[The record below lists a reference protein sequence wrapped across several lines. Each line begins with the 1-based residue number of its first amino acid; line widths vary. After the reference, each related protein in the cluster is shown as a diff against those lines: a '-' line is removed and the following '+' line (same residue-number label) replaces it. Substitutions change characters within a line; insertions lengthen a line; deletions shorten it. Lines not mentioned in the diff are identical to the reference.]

1 MWNEIEKRSVQAI
14 TGVHGVDSREDV
26 AAKAYQNKGKGEVTV
41 LEDVSLQGE
50 TILAV
55 EKEGE
60 LWYLQSRY
68 DAEKAAA
75 EWSEQVKE
83 NISSSSVIIVF
94 GFGDGSYIR
103 KLLSYN
109 KTSHILV
116 YEPCAEIF
124 WKVFGREEVV
134 ELLEVERVHLVV
146 EGICD
151 NWFFA
156 YLEAL
161 INYSNYRLIET
172 LVLPNYNQLFTSSYR
187 YILKKQLYA
196 VKSIIFSRNTEMYFG
211 KEFLHNM
218 LHLAKDVIE
227 QYSVVQLTNIISE
240 KDMEGLPAVLVAAGP
255 SLDKNIEQLKAVQE
269 YVFILAVDTALNTV
283 LSHGIIPDMT
293 ITVDSHK
300 PLELFADERVKD
312 IPVALAACSNE
323 KVVAQSRAKHFYELD
338 PKEYLSILYGK
349 IEKEVA
355 GLATGGSVANNAL
368 SLLVLMGFQTIIFM
382 GQDLAYPNGQQ
393 HTFAAYQK
401 KEELEEG
408 RPYFEIEDIYG
419 NRVLTEENM
428 EIYLRWFESYIDFV
442 TGVRFIDATEGG
454 AKIRGT
460 EICTMAELKEE
471 LMSHSFDKSI
481 IFEGLAPYLTVGE
494 QQQIKQMIIKLPEQL
509 GKAERR
515 IKEGL
520 RLYEKIDQ
528 INRKSRGR
536 ASSLSKMLRQL
547 TELNTYMDEEPA
559 LAIVKYYTIEVGYQV
574 SGQVLVYDEMADMYE
589 QIKGVIENGRML
601 LEGYLTGIGEFRKDM
616 DQFLKDFLA

>member
-1 MWNEIEKRSVQAI
+1 MWNEIEKRSIQA
-14 TGVHGVDSREDV
+14 VAHRDDSREAV
-26 AAKAYQNKGKGEVTV
+26 AAKAYQNRCAGELTV

-50 TILAV
+50 RILAV
-55 EKEGE
+55 KKGEE

-68 DAEKAAA
+68 DAERAVKQWAD
-75 EWSEQVKE
+75 QIKE

-103 KLLSYN
+103 ELLSYN
-109 KTSHILV
+109 ETSHILV

-124 WKVFGREEVV
+124 WKVFGREDVA
-134 ELLEVERVHLVV
+134 ELLEHERVHLVI

-151 NWFFA
+151 NLFFA
-156 YLEAL
+156 YLEVFV
-161 INYSNYRLIET
+161 NYSNYRLIET
-172 LVLPNYNQLFTSSYR
+172 CVLPNYNQLFACSYR
-187 YILKKQLYA
+187 YMLEKQLFA
-196 VKSIIFSRNTEMYFG
+196 VKSIIFSRNTEIYFS
-211 KEFLHNM
+211 KEFLHNL
-218 LHLAKDVIE
+218 LHLTKDIIE
-227 QYSVVQLTNIISE
+227 QYSVVQLINIVRAKNI
-240 KDMEGLPAVLVAAGP
+240 EGLPAVLVAAGP

-269 YVFILAVDTALNTV
+269 HVFILAVDTALNTV
-283 LSHGIIPDMT
+283 LGHGIIPDMT
-293 ITVDSHK
+293 ITVDGHK

-312 IPVALAACSNE
+312 IPISLAVCSNE
-323 KVVAQSRAKHFYELD
+323 KVVAQSKAKHFYELD
-338 PKEYLSILYGK
+338 PKEYLGILYGK
-349 IEKEVA
+349 IEKEVV

-401 KEELEEG
+401 QEEFVDGKL
-408 RPYFEIEDIYG
+408 YFEIEDIYG

-428 EIYLRWFESYIDFV
+428 EIYLRWFESYIDLMSE
-442 TGVRFIDATEGG
+442 VRFIDATEGG

-460 EICTMAELKEE
+460 EIWTMEELKEG
-471 LMSHSFDKSI
+471 LMSHSFNKSI
-481 IFEGLAPYLTVGE
+481 IFEGLTPYLTVGE
-494 QQQIKQMIIKLPEQL
+494 QQQMKQMIIKLPEQL
-509 GKAERR
+509 NKAERR

-528 INRKSRGR
+528 TNRKSRGR

-559 LAIVKYYTIEVGYQV
+559 LAIVKYYTVEVGYQV
-574 SGQVLVYDEMADMYE
+574 RGQVLVYDEKADMYE